1 MAVSTGA
8 AGSGGQIRRIIHN
21 GRRMTYDGGL
31 TKGNIMATEIERK
44 FLVKNDGWRAAADA
58 GTAFRQGYLVG
69 SRHASVRVRIEGSAA
84 RLNIKSATLGVT
96 RQEYEY
102 AIPPADAAAML
113 NTLCE
118 HPLIEK
124 TRHHVTFGGRLWEV
138 DVFAGDNAGLVVAE
152 VELEAED
159 APLELP
165 PWVGREVSREPRYY
179 NVCLVKHPYKDW
191 TADERGTL
199 D

>member
-1 MAVSTGA
+1 MVASRNET
-8 AGSGGQIRRIIHN
+8 
-21 GRRMTYDGGL
+21 
-31 TKGNIMATEIERK
+31 IMATEIERK
-44 FLVKNDGWRAAADA
+44 FLIQSDSWRAAADA
-58 GTAFRQGYLVG
+58 GMAYRQGYLVG
-69 SRHASVRVRIEGSAA
+69 SSHASVRVRIEGTEA

-102 AIPPADAAAML
+102 AIPLADAAAML
-113 NTLCE
+113 DSLCE
-118 HPLIEK
+118 KPLVEK
-124 TRHHVTFGGRLWEV
+124 TRHHVRFGGRVWEV

-159 APLELP
+159 APLQLP
-165 PWVGREVSREPRYY
+165 PWAGREVSHEPRYY
-179 NVCLVKHPYKDW
+179 NVCLVRHPYKNW